1 MDYNT
6 ERETLKMSEYGR
18 GVQQMVE
25 HCKTIANRDE
35 RMRCANTIINAMAAM
50 TERTTTQEDY
60 VKKLWNHLAA
70 IANYELDIDYP
81 VEITRHDKEVKASS
95 HLPYPQSNIRK
106 RNYGKIV
113 EKFAEHAS
121 SMPDNSE
128 RYELAHMVAN
138 HMKRDLCNWSV
149 DTMSDDKVADDL
161 ASYTHGVIQL
171 DPRLDPLI
179 SDGELLSTRISTSVK
194 KKKKK

>member
-18 GVQQMVE
+18 GIQQMVE
-25 HCKTIANRDE
+25 HCKHIANRNE
-35 RMRCANTIINAMAAM
+35 RMRCACTIINAMAAM
-50 TERTTTQEDY
+50 TERTTTPEDY

-70 IANYELDIDYP
+70 IADYQLDIDYP
-81 VEITRHDKEVKASS
+81 VEITRHDMEEKAAQ
-95 HLPYPQSNIRK
+95 HLPYPQSPIRK

-113 EKFAEHAS
+113 EKFANYVSE
-121 SMPDNSE
+121 MPDNRD
-128 RYELAHMVAN
+128 RYELAHLVAN

-161 ASYTHGVIQL
+161 MAYTRGAVQL
-171 DPRLDPLI
+171 NLRANPLI

>member
-6 ERETLKMSEYGR
+6 ERETLKMAEYGR
-18 GVQQMVE
+18 GIQQMVE
-25 HCKTIANRDE
+25 HCKTIADRNE
-35 RMRCANTIINAMAAM
+35 RTRCACTIINAMAAM
-50 TERTTTQEDY
+50 TEKTTTLEDY

-70 IANYELDIDYP
+70 ISNYELDIDYP
-81 VEITRHDKEVKASS
+81 VEITHHDKQIKAAS
-95 HLPYPQSNIRK
+95 HLPYPQSPIRK

-113 EKFAEHAS
+113 EKFAQHVSE
-121 SMPDNSE
+121 MPNNSD
-128 RYELAHMVAN
+128 RHELAHMVAN

-161 ASYTHGVIQL
+161 ATYTHGVIQL
-171 DPRLDPLI
+171 DPREEPLI